1 MERQD
6 VMVVIRCITYNHERF
21 IAQCLEG
28 FVMQKTNFR
37 FVAVVHDDASTD
49 GTADII
55 KMYAD
60 KYPGIIKPIFE
71 SENQYSKHD
80 GSIRR
85 IMYEACEAIGAK
97 YCAICEGDDYWID
110 PLKLQKQVDF
120 LELHSDVSFVF
131 TDRYI
136 DNEINRVRKK
146 VTYKNR
152 KYTTEDILSGFNPG
166 LQSVLMR
173 NLPVLTL
180 HNLTGING
188 DRLYPY
194 LCSLYGSLMCINDVT
209 SVYRVTGKGVSTSIN
224 EEIWFEHA
232 LRDFYTF
239 HKNIGFPN
247 NRCYLIGNVKYV
259 SPYIRKNAS
268 IRGICRGYKTF
279 RSINPKFNFCD
290 YVRLLYYVIKNKCL
304 NIIGITDIRV
314 CVDV

>member
-1 MERQD
+1 MDEEII
-6 VMVVIRCITYNHERF
+6 VSVCCITYNHVSY
-21 IAQCLEG
+21 IKQCIDG
-28 FVMQKTNFR
+28 FLMQKCNFR
-37 FVAVVHDDASTD
+37 YEIIINDDCSTD
-49 GTADII
+49 GTTEILR
-55 KMYAD
+55 
-60 KYPGIIKPIFE
+60 KYE
-71 SENQYSKHD
+71 SEYPELITVIYHKENEYQKGVRGMFQNYVFPK
-80 GSIRR
+80 
-85 IMYEACEAIGAK
+85 AK
-97 YCAICEGDDYWID
+97 GRYLAFCEGDDYWID

-259 SPYIRKNAS
+259 SSYIRKNAS